1 MPESIDQNQPPKL
14 VRRRDHKK
22 STMRLGRTIGE
33 AREKLE
39 TSNERALARKKDK
52 QKKALRILLSS
63 TVFLAIIVVAIIL
76 LVNFIDSSKE
86 PTVEEPNQTVIDYTP
101 SIEIIDEGASNNSTI
116 TNRMREYIGQI
127 EFDLKELGLQPVKA
141 VIRPE
146 AIREVDIYLEG
157 YNGYLKTITDRS
169 AGVTAEDAIRM
180 LKYLE
185 AQGITDFE
193 YIDLRI
199 DNKAYWK

>member
-1 MPESIDQNQPPKL
+1 MPESINQPPKL

-39 TSNERALARKKDK
+39 TSNERAKARKKDK
-52 QKKALRILLSS
+52 QKKVMRILLSS
-63 TVFLAIIVVAIIL
+63 TVFLIIIVVAVVL
-76 LVNFIDSSKE
+76 LINFISSSKE
-86 PTVEEPNQTVIDYTP
+86 LPTEEPPRDAIDYTP
-101 SIEIIDEGASNNSTI
+101 SIDIIDEGAPSSSSI
-116 TNRMREYIGQI
+116 TNRMKEYIGQI
-127 EFDLKELGLQPVKA
+127 EYDLKELGLQPIKA
-141 VIRPE
+141 VIRQQ

-157 YNGYLKTITDRS
+157 YSGYLKTITDRS
-169 AGVTAEDAIRM
+169 AGVTAEDAVRM

-185 AQGITDFE
+185 TQGITDFE